1 MKGIRKKEGKRG
13 RNEIILLWILT
24 RNPKRIFTF
33 LTLRG
38 LGDNEKIYL
47 VCSSDL
53 SLPEA
58 QKKWRKRWFLFA
70 QIIHLRPQDFFSI
83 YFGHYFFSFF
93 FLFHYFHI
101 SLVCSSILV
110 FTFPSPFPKK
120 PIYSRIKW

>member
-70 QIIHLRPQDFFSI
+70 RIIHLRPQDFFF
-83 YFGHYFFSFF
+83 YLFCALSFF
-93 FLFHYFHI
+93 FFPLFSHLWFVPLFLY
-101 SLVCSSILV
+101 L
-110 FTFPSPFPKK
+110 PFPLLFPKSLYI
-120 PIYSRIKW
+120 PE

>member
-70 QIIHLRPQDFFSI
+70 RIIHLRPQDFFFLFI
-83 YFGHYFFSFF
+83 LGIIIFSFF
-93 FLFHYFHI
+93 FFSIIFTSLWFVLLFLY
-101 SLVCSSILV
+101 L
-110 FTFPSPFPKK
+110 PFPLLFPKSLYI
-120 PIYSRIKW
+120 PE